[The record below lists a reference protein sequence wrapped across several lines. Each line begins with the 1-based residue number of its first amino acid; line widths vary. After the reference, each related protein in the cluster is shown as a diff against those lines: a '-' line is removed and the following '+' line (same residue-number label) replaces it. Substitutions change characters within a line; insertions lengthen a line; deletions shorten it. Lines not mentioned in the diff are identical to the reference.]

1 MYACRRQEERT
12 GKLQNI
18 SGRSAVRSK
27 NVWRGSAAGGESRRR
42 EYGRS
47 PRGVPALS
55 GVWAGQNQMQS
66 AGAASSGAA
75 SRARQTYGHRRM
87 QLWLEGQ
94 GIYCDPKTVLR
105 PMKKYEVLAEIRQ
118 PRRRLIRTAASFYS

>member
-1 MYACRRQEERT
+1 MYACRRPEERT

-27 NVWRGSAAGGESRRR
+27 NTWRGSAAGGGDTAEAQGASPLCPAFGPARTSR
-42 EYGRS
+42 G
-47 PRGVPALS
+47 
-55 GVWAGQNQMQS
+55 

-105 PMKKYEVLAEIRQ
+105 LMKKYEVLAEIRQ
-118 PRRRLIRTAASFYS
+118 PGRRLIRTAASFYS